1 VFICAIC
8 GSLLKRNKAMFD
20 CRISQ
25 QPVPNDI
32 LAPYRDSTDAASD
45 GDELRRRFEQDGYIF
60 FRGVVPPAD
69 VQAARGEVFGR
80 LAEVGEIAE
89 PPADGIFTGQSQRE
103 ELQPDKGAFWQS
115 VSDGPAIRRVTHS
128 PETEALVSC
137 LQGEPAFGHDFI
149 FLRPG
154 VPGRFTFLHFD
165 YPFFSRGSQ
174 RVVTAWTA
182 VGPVPTIEGAL
193 FVVENSHTFEDLL
206 KDAREIDYNS
216 ASSPQVQLTSD
227 AVEFARSRG
236 SKILTANFEPGDVLV
251 FSMFTLHGSFDNA
264 SPINRARLTTDVRW
278 QPKSEPADER
288 YIGPNLAGTTG
299 IGYAELNGAKPLT
312 QDWHI
317 R

>member
-1 VFICAIC
+1 
-8 GSLLKRNKAMFD
+8 MFD
-20 CRISQ
+20 CQINK
-25 QPVPNDI
+25 QPVPEDI
-32 LAPYRDSTDAASD
+32 LAPFRDSTDAVSD
-45 GDELRRRFEQDGYIF
+45 GEELPRRFEQDGYVF
-60 FRGVVPPAD
+60 VRGVVPEVS
-69 VQAARGEVFGR
+69 VQAAREEVFGR
-80 LAEVGEIAE
+80 LAEVGEITD
-89 PPADGIFTGQSQRE
+89 PPADGIFTGTSRRE
-103 ELQPDKGAFWQS
+103 ELQPDKGAFWRS
-115 VSDGPAIRRVTHS
+115 VSEGPAIRRVTHAS
-128 PETEALVSC
+128 ETETLIST
-137 LQGEPAFGHDFI
+137 LQGEPGFGHDFI

-206 KDAREIDYNS
+206 SNTREIDYS
-216 ASSPQVQLTSD
+216 STSSPQVQLTGD
-227 AVEFARSRG
+227 AVEFVRSRG
-236 SKILTANFEPGDVLV
+236 SRILTANFEQGDVIV

-278 QPKSEPADER
+278 QPCSEPADER
-288 YIGPNLAGTTG
+288 YVGPDPKGTTG
-299 IGYAELNGAKPLT
+299 IGYAELNGARSLT

>member
-1 VFICAIC
+1 
-8 GSLLKRNKAMFD
+8 MFD
-20 CRISQ
+20 CRIDR
-25 QPVPNDI
+25 QPVPDDI
-32 LAPYRDSTDAASD
+32 LAPYRDSTESACD
-45 GDELRRRFEQDGYIF
+45 GDELRQRFEQDGYIF
-60 FRGVVPPAD
+60 VRGVVPPSD
-69 VQAARGEVFGR
+69 VQAARDEVFGR
-80 LAEVGEIAE
+80 LAEVEEIAE
-89 PPADGIFTGQSQRE
+89 PPGEGIFTGHSRRE

-115 VSDGPAIRRVTHS
+115 VSEGPAIRRVTHA
-128 PETEALVSC
+128 PGTEALISC

-193 FVVENSHTFEDLL
+193 FIVENSRTFEDLL
-206 KDAREIDYNS
+206 KDTREIDYNS
-216 ASSPQVQLTSD
+216 AASPQVQLTGD

-236 SKILTANFEPGDVLV
+236 SKILTANFEPGDVIV
-251 FSMFTLHGSFDNA
+251 FGMFTMHGSFDNA
-264 SPINRARLTTDVRW
+264 SPINRTRLTTDVRW
-278 QPKSEPADER
+278 QPRSEPADER
-288 YIGPNLAGTTG
+288 YIGLSPKGTTG

-312 QDWHI
+312 QNWHV

>member
-1 VFICAIC
+1 
-8 GSLLKRNKAMFD
+8 MFD
-20 CRISQ
+20 CQINR

-32 LAPYRDSTDAASD
+32 LAPYRDSTEAATD
-45 GDELRRRFEQDGYIF
+45 GDELRRRFERDGYIF
-60 FRGVVPPAD
+60 IRGVVPQPSIR
-69 VQAARGEVFGR
+69 AAREEVFGR

-89 PPADGIFTGQSQRE
+89 PPVDGIFTGESHRE
-103 ELQPDKGAFWQS
+103 ERHPDKGVFWRS
-115 VSDGPAIRRVTHS
+115 VSEGPAIRRVTHS
-128 PETEALVSC
+128 EETQALISC

-193 FVVENSHTFEDLL
+193 FVVENSHTFEDLTQG
-206 KDAREIDYNS
+206 AREVDYDS
-216 ASSPQVQLTSD
+216 ASSPQVQLTGD

-236 SKILTANFEPGDVLV
+236 SKLLTANFEPGDVII
-251 FSMFTLHGSFDNA
+251 FGMFTLHGSFDNA
-264 SPINRARLTTDVRW
+264 SPLNRARLTTDVRW

-288 YIGPNLAGTTG
+288 YIGPDPKGTTG

>member
-1 VFICAIC
+1 
-8 GSLLKRNKAMFD
+8 MFD
-20 CRISQ
+20 CRINQ
-25 QPVPNDI
+25 EPVLDDI
-32 LAPYRDSTDAASD
+32 LAPYRDSTDAIDD
-45 GDELRRRFEQDGYIF
+45 GSELRRRIEEDGYIF
-60 FRGVVPPAD
+60 VRGVIPED
-69 VQAARGEVFGR
+69 SIQAAREEVFGR
-80 LAEVGEIAE
+80 LAEVGEIAA
-89 PPADGIFTGQSQRE
+89 PPADGIFTGTSKRE

-115 VSDGPAIRRVTHS
+115 VSEGRAIRRVTHAREA
-128 PETEALVSC
+128 ETLIST

-206 KDAREIDYNS
+206 SDTREIDYS
-216 ASSPQVQLTSD
+216 STSSPQVQLTDD
-227 AVEFARSRG
+227 AVEFVRSRG
-236 SKILTANFEPGDVLV
+236 SKILTANFEPGDVIV
-251 FSMFTLHGSFDNA
+251 FSMFTLHGSFDNT
-264 SPINRARLTTDVRW
+264 SPIKRARLTTDVRW
-278 QPKSEPADER
+278 QPRSEPADNR
-288 YIGPNLAGTTG
+288 YIGPDPRGTTG

>member
-1 VFICAIC
+1 
-8 GSLLKRNKAMFD
+8 MFD
-20 CRISQ
+20 CRINQES
-25 QPVPNDI
+25 VPQDI
-32 LAPYRDSTDAASD
+32 LAPYRESTDVTSD
-45 GDELRRRFEQDGYIF
+45 SDELRRRFEEDGYIF
-60 FRGVVPPAD
+60 VRGAVPED
-69 VQAARGEVFGR
+69 SVQAAREEVFGR
-80 LAEVGEIAE
+80 LAEVGEIAD
-89 PPADGIFTGQSQRE
+89 PPADGIFTGTSRRE
-103 ELQPDKGAFWQS
+103 ELQPDKGTFWRS
-115 VSDGPAIRRVTHS
+115 VSEGPAIRRVTHA
-128 PETEALVSC
+128 PETETLIST
-137 LQGEPAFGHDFI
+137 LQGESAFGHDFI

-206 KDAREIDYNS
+206 SDARDIDYS
-216 ASSPQVQLTSD
+216 STSSPQVQLTGD
-227 AVEFARSRG
+227 AVEFVRSRG
-236 SKILTANFEPGDVLV
+236 SKILTANFEPGDVIV

-264 SPINRARLTTDVRW
+264 SAINRARLTTDVRW
-278 QPKSEPADER
+278 QPRSEPADKR
-288 YIGPNLAGTTG
+288 YVGSDPKGTTG

>member
-1 VFICAIC
+1 
-8 GSLLKRNKAMFD
+8 MFD
-20 CRISQ
+20 CRINQ
-25 QPVPNDI
+25 EPVPDDI
-32 LAPYRDSTDAASD
+32 LAPYRDSTDAADD
-45 GDELRRRFEQDGYIF
+45 GDELRRRFEEDGYIF
-60 FRGVVPPAD
+60 VRGMVPED
-69 VQAARGEVFGR
+69 SVQSAREEVFGK
-80 LAEVGEIAE
+80 LAEVGEISN
-89 PPADGIFTGQSQRE
+89 PPADGIFTGTSRRE
-103 ELQPDKGAFWQS
+103 ELQPDKGTFWRS
-115 VSDGPAIRRVTHS
+115 VSEGPAIRRVTHA
-128 PETEALVSC
+128 PETETLIST
-137 LQGEPAFGHDFI
+137 LQGEAAFGHDFI

-206 KDAREIDYNS
+206 GETREIDYS
-216 ASSPQVQLTSD
+216 STSSPQVQLTGD
-227 AVEFARSRG
+227 AVEFVRSRG
-236 SKILTANFEPGDVLV
+236 SRILTANFEPGDVIV

-278 QPKSEPADER
+278 QPRSEPADER
-288 YIGPNLAGTTG
+288 YVGSDPKGTTG

-312 QDWHI
+312 EDWHT